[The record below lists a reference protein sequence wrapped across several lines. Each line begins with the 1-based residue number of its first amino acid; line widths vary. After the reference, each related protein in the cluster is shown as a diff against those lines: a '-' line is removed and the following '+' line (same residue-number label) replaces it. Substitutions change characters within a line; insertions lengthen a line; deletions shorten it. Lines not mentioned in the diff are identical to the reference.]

1 MAALTRFD
9 LASMPQRY
17 RTSFVNA
24 LSGFKS
30 ANLVGTRN
38 PDGQENLALFSSAV
52 HLGADPALL
61 GLISRPPVSDRHT
74 LENILATGVFTLNQV
89 HQDITEAAHQTS
101 ARYPRDTSEFQACG
115 LTPWYSETLDAPY
128 VQESRLR
135 IGLRLRDTLPIPLN
149 NTVLIIGEIIEVLTE
164 TGAVGDDGHIHIHH
178 LDAVTVSGL
187 DSYHRT
193 LPLARYPYAK
203 PR

>member
-1 MAALTRFD
+1 MTALTRFD
-9 LASMPQRY
+9 LTSMPPRY

-30 ANLVGTRN
+30 ANLVGTRH

-61 GLISRPPVSDRHT
+61 GLISRPPVSERHT

-89 HQDITEAAHQTS
+89 HPGITEAAHQTS
-101 ARYPRDTSEFQACG
+101 ARYPRDISEFQACG
-115 LTPWYSETLDAPY
+115 LTPWYSGTLDAPY

-149 NTVLIIGEIIEVLTE
+149 DTVLIIGEVIEVLTE
-164 TGAVGDDGHIHIHH
+164 PDAVGDDGHIHIHH
-178 LDAVTVSGL
+178 LDTVTVSGL